1 MFKKVSDKIKYS
13 FSNFLRNKNMIY
25 CEPFNEIVENSY
37 DLEHGLEN
45 GLENELENEYEIEWI
60 NDDFNIE
67 IIIHYE
73 IPDHGIIS
81 PFEKFKDIPFEYN
94 LNIENE
100 NFMEW

>member
-1 MFKKVSDKIKYS
+1 MFKRVSDKIKYS

-25 CEPFNEIVENSY
+25 CEPFNEITENY
-37 DLEHGLEN
+37 CDLEN
-45 GLENELENEYEIEWI
+45 GYELENDNVEREWI
-60 NDDFNIE
+60 NNDFDIE
-67 IIIHYE
+67 VIIHYE